1 MSDSERSAQPPPPP
15 QGAGSIAEEK
25 VERMQELEH
34 GEERCGTLS
43 SGRRDCCMHE
53 PTATDCCHQLH
64 KTRQKVK
71 PVKNSTW
78 IGLDFLTPFPC

>member
-1 MSDSERSAQPPPPP
+1 MSKVLRMSGSESSAQPPPPP

-43 SGRRDCCMHE
+43 SGHDVTAACMN
-53 PTATDCCHQLH
+53 PQRLTVITNY
-64 KTRQKVK
+64 TRPAKRLSLLKIQ
-71 PVKNSTW
+71 S
-78 IGLDFLTPFPC
+78 G